1 MSSSS
6 TIPRTKFMYHT
17 TIAVILVA
25 KKQSR
30 PLSGSLT
37 ALVRGQAGRGAQN
50 GLISFFFGSEE
61 EPKTYV
67 QQQSK
72 PNIPYHHTSPSI
84 FSSFANQFLNQSPK
98 MDEVWKDINFPS
110 FQEHSSID
118 HLRSSNFHSTNFQ
131 HLFSL
136 SFSTSS
142 SSRYGSPV
150 PPPATMLTLNT
161 THVSHLFRSNGPLR
175 EVPPLMQYHT
185 VPKICPHSSKPVD
198 FFPDSNAKKRQL
210 DIDSSNSDRRHKRMI
225 KNRDAA
231 ARLIQTS

>member
-1 MSSSS
+1 
-6 TIPRTKFMYHT
+6 
-17 TIAVILVA
+17 
-25 KKQSR
+25 
-30 PLSGSLT
+30 
-37 ALVRGQAGRGAQN
+37 
-50 GLISFFFGSEE
+50 
-61 EPKTYV
+61 
-67 QQQSK
+67 
-72 PNIPYHHTSPSI
+72 
-84 FSSFANQFLNQSPK
+84 

-118 HLRSSNFHSTNFQ
+118 HLRSSNFRSTNFQ

-161 THVSHLFRSNGPLR
+161 THESHLFRSNGPLR

-198 FFPDSNAKKRQL
+198 FFPDSNAKKRQS
-210 DIDSSNSDRRHKRMI
+210 DIDSSNSDKRHKRMI

-231 ARLIQTS
+231 ARSRARNQESAYTDELELEVAYLVEENARLRKQQKQLCLAAAQQPEKRKFYRATSAPL